1 MRGGQLATVLVA
13 PAGLVL
19 HLLVLVL
26 GQGGALPGLGRG
38 DLQPVHLLLRGHGAA
53 VRRADLLAQPG
64 DPAGPGGGGL
74 GPLGLAAFGRGE
86 LPLGGGALGGRD
98 GQHLAPGRQPLVQG
112 LLFFPQLVGLAVE
125 LVGVAAGALGL

>member
-19 HLLVLVL
+19 HLLELVL

-38 DLQPVHLLLRGHGAA
+38 DLQPVHFLLRGHGAA

-64 DPAGPGGGGL
+64 DPPGLRGRGL
-74 GPLGLAAFGRGE
+74 GALGLAAFGRGE
-86 LPLGGGALGGRD
+86 LPLGGGALGGGD
-98 GQHLAPGRQPLVQG
+98 GEHLAPGRQPLVQA
-112 LLFFPQLVGLAVE
+112 LLFLPQLVGLAVE